1 MLAEVKI
8 SVKQQEIFEG
18 INPTIKSF
26 LLGKRA
32 LVEAGIEAL
41 LNLTTHYKSGRSYS
55 EYFYTNNG
63 GLPNWE
69 RHLQP

>member
-1 MLAEVKI
+1 MLAEVKM

-55 EYFYTNNG
+55 QAHLSITNVG
-63 GLPNWE
+63 
-69 RHLQP
+69 